1 MKKLHFIAF
10 ALLFL
15 FITSCSDSSSR
26 DSQEEEDFSPSM
38 LLVKM
43 KSCEEGLK
51 SKDIFKF
58 NGAEYDLTDGEEK
71 GFYITELSD
80 GTVKNSKDDGWE
92 KPDENKGEFAKWVI
106 EKIDKNSVVLLFK
119 SFTESFGKQN
129 WRFNF
134 KYKSGTYEDYL
145 AGKTVELVPLPN
157 EMERYDVSMGK
168 GFIATMSLS
177 GFDPENSKASQKI
190 KSYVVQIN
198 KEEIIST
205 YEYHTNFELFVSSE
219 LHEEMLEQIKENLDN

>member
-1 MKKLHFIAF
+1 MKKLHFTAF
-10 ALLFL
+10 AISLLVL
-15 FITSCSDSSSR
+15 LSCSDKPEKKNVSGSL
-26 DSQEEEDFSPSM
+26 

-43 KSCEEGLK
+43 KSSEEGFK
-51 SKDIFKF
+51 SKDIYKF
-58 NGAEYDLTDGEEK
+58 NGSEYDLTDGEEK

-119 SFTESFGKQN
+119 SFTESIGKQN

-145 AGKTVELVPLPN
+145 VGKTVELVPCPN

-177 GFDPENSKASQKI
+177 GFDPENSKASFTTKP
-190 KSYVVQIN
+190 YVVQLN

-205 YEYHTNFELFVSSE
+205 YENHANVELFVSSE
-219 LHEEMLEQIKENLDN
+219 LHEEMLKRFKENSGD